1 MCFGGGGGQQQS
13 APPQINVMPAP
24 MNIKPPEPPK
34 SLENTY
40 KPIATPDYLPGIQQS
55 GTAQR
60 RRDQLQGRSDT
71 RRRKLST
78 GALNLGRSNSPSGG
92 INL

>member
-1 MCFGGGGGQQQS
+1 M
-13 APPQINVMPAP
+13 NVTA
-24 MNIKPPEPPK
+24 PEPPK

-40 KPIATPDYLPGIQQS
+40 KPITPEYIPGIQQS
-55 GTAQR
+55 GATQR
-60 RRDQLQGRSDT
+60 RIDQLQGKRNT